1 MYSSVANAKKLH
13 FTFHAHDKM
22 RHYRLSESRV
32 KRVINSPL
40 RIEEGIAP
48 DTIAVMQPASI
59 LRSEN
64 GKPSEWNQEIWVM
77 VQDQGSA
84 RKVISAW
91 RYPGKTKERDP
102 IPGKIWREMQ
112 ALAAGK

>member
-1 MYSSVANAKKLH
+1 MLSPKKIGW
-13 FTFHAHDKM
+13 TFHAYDKM
-22 RHYRLSESRV
+22 RHYRLSESRIR
-32 KRVINSPL
+32 RVINSPL

-48 DTIAVMQPASI
+48 DTIAVMQPASVVC
-59 LRSEN
+59 SEK

-77 VQDQGSA
+77 VQDEGGI

-102 IPGKIWREMQ
+102 IPPGIWREMQ
-112 ALAAGK
+112 ELAGKNKPR